1 VWLYRQWQWR
11 HECSV
16 QTNATQIG
24 NVDQLPT
31 DGGGGAV
38 PSDAGSTISWG
49 ANCDRAHSAA
59 SKSTAA
65 VSQLV
70 GCSSCQRLSV
80 SGSRYVTVILMTCV
94 NFIPLVCFSVKLLMT
109 LFVSG
114 TWHQVWPSLKEHCL
128 YSGHTQDCLV
138 LLNIDVLLHCLI
150 NLSHHLAFDPILFM
164 VVFFFR
170 FVFLYFPFFSY
181 ISSGYAWISSLCL
194 PPFHTTVY
202 SMMTFSNMY
211 SLVLNTDIIPHFSAM
226 QEEVLKLV
234 LLALEDGSALSR
246 KVLVMFVVQRLE
258 PHFPQASKTS
268 IGHVVQLLYRA
279 SCFKVGHNIWSYLYS
294 WSWNNKWRS
303 HSAKV
308 NINTSESACL

>member
-1 VWLYRQWQWR
+1 MWLYRQWKWR

-24 NVDQLPT
+24 NIDQLPT

-38 PSDAGSTISWG
+38 PSNAGSTISWG
-49 ANCDRAHSAA
+49 ANCDGAHSAA

-70 GCSSCQRLSV
+70 GCSSCQRLSI
-80 SGSRYVTVILMTCV
+80 SGSRYVTMILMTCV
-94 NFIPLVCFSVKLLMT
+94 NFIPLVFLTVKLLRT
-109 LFVSG
+109 LFVSY
-114 TWHQVWPSLKEHCL
+114 TWHHVWPSLEERHL
-128 YSGHTQDCLV
+128 YSRHTQECSV
-138 LLNIDVLLHCLI
+138 LLNKDVLLPCLI
-150 NLSHHLAFDPILFM
+150 NFSHHLALDPILCT
-164 VVFFFR
+164 VVFIFR
-170 FVFLYFPFFSY
+170 FVFFYFPFFPY
-181 ISSGYAWISSLCL
+181 VSSCYACFPSLCL

-202 SMMTFSNMY
+202 SMMTFTNRY
-211 SLVLNTDIIPHFSAM
+211 CLVLKTDIIPHFSAM

-279 SCFKVGHNIWSYLYS
+279 SCFKVGHYI
-294 WSWNNKWRS
+294 
-303 HSAKV
+303 
-308 NINTSESACL
+308 